1 MRLLTFQVEVSFTE
15 ESYTY
20 NENELGAEFCIS
32 VPDGIIQP
40 GLTIAVGYRSVNVTA
55 SKLR

>member
-32 VPDGIIQP
+32 VPEGIIQP

-55 SKLR
+55 SKL